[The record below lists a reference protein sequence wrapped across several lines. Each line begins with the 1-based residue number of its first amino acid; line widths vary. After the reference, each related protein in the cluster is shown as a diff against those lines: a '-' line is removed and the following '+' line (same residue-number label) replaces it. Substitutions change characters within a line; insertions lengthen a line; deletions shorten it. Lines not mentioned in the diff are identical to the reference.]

1 MGQLFESAKLFL
13 PKATG
18 GRKKWPN
25 STFWQQADRRSAR
38 AETALNAPAWPR
50 HRAWPVSGYGV

>member
-13 PKATG
+13 SKATG

-25 STFWQQADRRSAR
+25 STFWQQADIRPAR
-38 AETALNAPAWPR
+38 AEKALNAP
-50 HRAWPVSGYGV
+50 V